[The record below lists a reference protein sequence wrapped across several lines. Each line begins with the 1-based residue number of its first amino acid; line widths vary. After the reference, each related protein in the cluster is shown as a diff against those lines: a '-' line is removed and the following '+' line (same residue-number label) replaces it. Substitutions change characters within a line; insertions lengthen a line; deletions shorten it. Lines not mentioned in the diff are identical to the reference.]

1 MLNGL
6 QIISSQAH
14 LNIKMP
20 GNAAAYNKYWTDLT
34 SWEILPLKD
43 NTKLLMY
50 FPEED
55 PPSLAL
61 YESGVDTSM
70 MIPGIGS

>member
-1 MLNGL
+1 
-6 QIISSQAH
+6 
-14 LNIKMP
+14 MP
-20 GNAAAYNKYWTDLT
+20 GNAAAYNKFWTDFT

-43 NTKLLMY
+43 ISKHWMY
-50 FPEED
+50 FPEEE

-61 YESGVDTSM
+61 YESGVDRSM